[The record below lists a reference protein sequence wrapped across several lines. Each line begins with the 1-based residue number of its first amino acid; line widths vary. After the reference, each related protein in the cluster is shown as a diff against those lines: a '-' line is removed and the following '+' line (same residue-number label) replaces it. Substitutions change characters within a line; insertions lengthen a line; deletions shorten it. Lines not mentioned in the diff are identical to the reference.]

1 VNPEYGT
8 NLVNRRDLKPYL
20 SADQF
25 EFRDSVHRALSRHAP
40 PEYWRECD
48 EHKRFPSEVIDM
60 GVKQGW
66 FGLTLPEQYGGI
78 GGYLDMAAF
87 LEIAAY
93 HSIALSRFWNANVNM
108 VGGALAR
115 FASEEIKSEM
125 LTGLAEGRCWLAF
138 ALSENGS
145 GSDAAALTTR
155 AAIDGDDFV
164 IDGTKMWITGAKQA
178 SYILTAVRTDP
189 NAKKHDGISLVLV
202 PSNAPG
208 VTINPIDML
217 GGHAIRTCEVNYQ
230 NVRVPRRL
238 MVGDLHVGWKRLTT
252 VLSKERIALAAMC
265 TGAAQAAVDLA
276 RWYAHERRQFGQAI
290 SDFQAVS
297 HMLVDMQTKV
307 DASRMMAF
315 RAAKLLEDG
324 ENCDMESSQ
333 AKYFASD
340 AYVQVATDGLQI
352 MGANGYSMEYA
363 MQRHF
368 REAKMFQIFGGTNQI
383 QRNIIGRSLRA

>member
-1 VNPEYGT
+1 MNPEYGT
-8 NLVNRRDLKPYL
+8 QLVNRRDLKPYL
-20 SADQF
+20 SSEQF
-25 EFRDSVHRALSRHAP
+25 EFRDSVHRALSREAS

-48 EHKRFPSEVIDM
+48 EHKRFPEEIVSL

-66 FGLTLPEQYGGI
+66 FALTLPEEYGGI

-115 FASEEIKSEM
+115 FASPEIKSEV
-125 LTGLAEGRCWLAF
+125 LTGLVEGRCWLSF

-145 GSDAAALTTR
+145 GSDAAALTTK
-155 AAIDGDDFV
+155 AVIDGDDFV
-164 IDGTKMWITGAKQA
+164 IDGTKMWITGATQA

-189 NAKKHDGISLVLV
+189 SAKKHDGISLILV
-202 PSNAPG
+202 PANAPG
-208 VTINPIDML
+208 VTINPIDLL
-217 GGHAIRTCEVNYQ
+217 GGHAVRTCEVNYQ
-230 NVRVPRRL
+230 SVRVPQRQL
-238 MVGDLHVGWKRLTT
+238 IGDIHVGWKRLTT

-276 RWYAHERRQFGQAI
+276 RWYAHERKQFGQPV
-290 SDFQAVS
+290 SEFQSIS
-297 HMLVDMQTKV
+297 HMLVDMQTRV

-340 AYVQVATDGLQI
+340 AYVQIATDGLQI

-383 QRNIIGRSLRA
+383 QRNIVGRALRA

>member
-1 VNPEYGT
+1 MNPEYAA

-25 EFRDSVHRALSRHAP
+25 EFRDSVHRTLARHAP
-40 PEYWRECD
+40 PEYWREAD
-48 EHKRFPSEVIDM
+48 EHKRFPAEIIEI
-60 GVKQGW
+60 GGKQGW

-108 VGGALAR
+108 VGGAIAR
-115 FASEEIKSEM
+115 FASEEIKQM
-125 LTGLAEGRCWLAF
+125 TLPALAEGKSWLAF

-145 GSDAAALTTR
+145 GSDAASLATR
-155 AAIDGDDFV
+155 AVADGDDYV
-164 IDGTKMWITGAKQA
+164 IDGTKMWITGAVQA

-189 NAKKHDGISLVLV
+189 TAKKHDGISLFLV
-202 PSNAPG
+202 PKDSAG
-208 VTINPIDML
+208 VQVNPIDML

-230 NVRVPRRL
+230 GVHVPKNL

-276 RWYAHERRQFGQAI
+276 RWYAHDRRQFGQPI

-297 HMLVDMQTKV
+297 HMLVEMQTKV

-315 RAAKLLEDG
+315 RAAKLLDDG

-340 AYVQVATDGLQI
+340 AYVQIATDGVQI

-383 QRNIIGRSLRA
+383 QRNIIGRALRS

>member
-1 VNPEYGT
+1 VNPEYAA

-25 EFRDSVHRALSRHAP
+25 EFRDSVHRTLARHAP
-40 PEYWRECD
+40 PEYWREAD
-48 EHKRFPSEVIDM
+48 EHKRFPAEIIEI
-60 GVKQGW
+60 GGKQGW

-108 VGGALAR
+108 VGGAIAR
-115 FASEEIKSEM
+115 FASDEIKEM
-125 LTGLAEGRCWLAF
+125 TLPALTEGKIWLAF

-145 GSDAAALTTR
+145 GSDAASLATR
-155 AAIDGDDFV
+155 AVANGDDFV
-164 IDGTKMWITGAKQA
+164 IDGTKMWITGALQA

-189 NAKKHDGISLVLV
+189 TAKKHDGISLFLV
-202 PSNAPG
+202 PKESAG
-208 VTINPIDML
+208 LQVNPIDML

-230 NVRVPRRL
+230 GVRVSKNL

-276 RWYAHERRQFGQAI
+276 RWYAHDRRQFGQPI

-315 RAAKLLEDG
+315 RAAKLLNDG

-340 AYVQVATDGLQI
+340 AYVQIATDGLQI

-383 QRNIIGRSLRA
+383 QRNIIGRVLRS